1 MSHRRERVGDQGKT
15 TAQDEAG
22 QHGLRTGRRLLTPRD
37 AASGNQRATVLVC
50 VRCGR
55 FLATTADGPES
66 GKGRPPEPLQ
76 SSRSISSSEIAR
88 TRLDGAIASGCSRP
102 WSDAPVASGSPGQSR
117 SCLAAPM
124 AVKKSL
130 WQWHRAKA
138 PHRRPKQQTWL
149 ESAHEVEELDP
160 LGGRQRTR
168 PSSGADEQ
176 REQTTAL
183 GAVELAEMMLPQHD
197 HLSDQ
202 QQSGDRR
209 AVAHAL
215 DPGRSQQET
224 KHPGIL
230 ERRRMPRDAPIAA
243 YATGWV
249 R

>member
-1 MSHRRERVGDQGKT
+1 MRQ
-15 TAQDEAG
+15 
-22 QHGLRTGRRLLTPRD
+22 
-37 AASGNQRATVLVC
+37 SGNQRATVLVC

-55 FLATTADGPES
+55 FLATTADRPES

-76 SSRSISSSEIAR
+76 SSRSISYSEIAR

-117 SCLAAPM
+117 SCLAAPT

-138 PHRRPKQQTWL
+138 PYGGPKQQTWL

-183 GAVELAEMMLPQHD
+183 GAVELAEMMLRQHD

-224 KHPGIL
+224 KHPAIL